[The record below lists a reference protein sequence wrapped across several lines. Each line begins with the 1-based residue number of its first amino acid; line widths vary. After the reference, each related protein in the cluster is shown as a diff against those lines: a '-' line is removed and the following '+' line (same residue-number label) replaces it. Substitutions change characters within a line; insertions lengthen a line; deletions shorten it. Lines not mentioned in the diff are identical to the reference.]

1 MCDESHTWQRSDTYN
16 VWRIAHDKDKGLL
29 FTLNRDEKIL
39 QNEKNLKMIP
49 KPKSVMSKIGLKTR
63 DEKFFL

>member
-49 KPKSVMSKIGLKTR
+49 KPKNGKSLWNENFK
-63 DEKFFL
+63 KF

>member
-29 FTLNRDEKIL
+29 FTLKPEMKNFFCKKMEIVCEMKIS
-39 QNEKNLKMIP
+39 
-49 KPKSVMSKIGLKTR
+49 KSSKKCH
-63 DEKFFL
+63 E